1 MSQLVTRARDD
12 ACVGQHSDDARRAEY
27 SYSRSPRTASS
38 KLCEVEDPKNPIALS
53 RKQFQVVE
61 HLVSGAT
68 DKQIAEVLGVSPRT
82 VSNTLRHVYD
92 KTGVSSRTHLAGLFL
107 RGLLTEDHTRY

>member
-1 MSQLVTRARDD
+1 MGQHRDD
-12 ACVGQHSDDARRAEY
+12 SKRAEY
-27 SYSRSPRTASS
+27 SYSRSLNTPSPT
-38 KLCEVEDPKNPIALS
+38 LCEVEDPKSPIALS
-53 RKQFQVVE
+53 RKQLQVVE

-68 DKQIAEVLGVSPRT
+68 DKQIAGALGLSPRT

-107 RGLLTEDHTRY
+107 RGLLTEDETRPTT

>member
-1 MSQLVTRARDD
+1 M
-12 ACVGQHSDDARRAEY
+12 
-27 SYSRSPRTASS
+27 
-38 KLCEVEDPKNPIALS
+38 EDPKSPIALS

-68 DKQIAEVLGVSPRT
+68 DKQIAEVLGLSPRT

-107 RGLLTEDHTRY
+107 RGLLTEDQTRS